1 MPIQQAIEEPLAVAI
16 IGRPNVGKSSLL
28 NALAGAERSI
38 VSPVAGTTRD
48 AVDTEVLSHCL
59 RQSMHRHDVH
69 MLACC
74 FCGTKVSSKASRCAG
89 MLLSNCCQ
97 RNRVR
102 VSGPNNV
109 A

>member
-1 MPIQQAIEEPLAVAI
+1 MCRLVQTDKSAELRARLSAHSYWCRTTASVHTYFDICMPRQQAIEEPLAVAI

-59 RQSMHRHDVH
+59 H
-69 MLACC
+69 
-74 FCGTKVSSKASRCAG
+74 
-89 MLLSNCCQ
+89 
-97 RNRVR
+97 
-102 VSGPNNV
+102 
-109 A
+109 